1 MTPLSWWLTSVAAA
15 AKGGLKAGDDP
26 AYDARRMRYEILGG
40 LRVLR
45 GQAQVTLGGPKAQ
58 RLLAALMVDA
68 PRAVERDVLVERL
81 WGDHPPA
88 TARTA
93 LQVHVSHLRHALE
106 PDQRGGAP
114 SVVRT
119 TGEGYVLEIDR
130 PRTDADRFESLT
142 REAEDLAVA
151 DPDRALGVLESA
163 RALWRGRPWG
173 ALADQPWLRGD
184 VARLEELRRRADE
197 LWADVQLALGRH
209 ELIVDALARAVEQEP
224 LREHRWE
231 QLMLVLYRC
240 GRQAEALRAFQ
251 DARRTL
257 TEELGIEPTPALRAL
272 EQAVLVQDPSLDAP
286 TRPPPARPRHN
297 LPAALTSLVGREDDL
312 RATRK
317 LVEASRLVTLTGV
330 GGVGKTRLAV
340 QSSAD
345 LVPRFADGA
354 WLVELAPI
362 SDPGLVPGSVAATLG
377 LRERGG
383 QSVVDM
389 IADYLAD
396 RSLLLVVDNCEH
408 VIDAAARLVNT
419 LLNAAPNLH
428 VLGAS
433 REALGLP
440 YEQVFR
446 VPVLEVPAPSDDT
459 DANRL
464 AGSAAVRLFVER
476 ARAVMASFGLTA
488 ENQADVAE
496 LCRRLDG
503 IPLALEL
510 AAVRIDSMTPAE
522 IVHHLEHRFQLLGVD
537 RKHAVRH
544 QTLRGTI
551 DWSHQLLERNE
562 QTLFSRLS
570 VFAGGWTI
578 TTARS
583 VAAGSRLDEPTVL
596 DGLAGLVRKSMVVA
610 ESVAKTTRYR
620 MLESLRRYA
629 HERLVSSGEEV
640 AVRTRHAEH
649 FSRLVEGLADDVRGP
664 RQDAAY
670 RTLLTELDNVR
681 AAFDWHLAAG
691 DAVTALRLVRILRT
705 FWTELM
711 PSEGV
716 QRALAAV
723 ALGGNASPAARAGGL
738 ADAAWIGYVSGREEC
753 ARHAEE
759 SVAVSQTAG
768 IPHDPEALCT
778 LALADLYAGRF
789 DRALARL
796 EEATVASRAI
806 DDPYEIAAALTGTC
820 MVRAILGD
828 TDAALAAGEEA
839 VAIAR
844 DLGYVTQ
851 IAGSLGALGFAWGAR
866 DLERGVALLDE
877 SLALKSDTTY
887 SALAR
892 VVSGHLR
899 VMLGDHDGALR
910 LFGETLEIYGQLG
923 DAFYLPT
930 SLEGTAAALCSRGRA
945 AAAARLLGASE
956 EVRRKLTLPG
966 LPIEIALRQSAL
978 DMVAASVTEDERE
991 RELIVGRRWSVEET
1005 VAYARGEI
1013 ASIDTP
1019 IHPG

>member
-1 MTPLSWWLTSVAAA
+1 MQFEV
-15 AKGGLKAGDDP
+15 
-26 AYDARRMRYEILGG
+26 LGEP
-40 LRVLR
+40 RVLR
-45 GQAQVTLGGPKAQ
+45 AGVPTRLGGRILQ
-58 RLLAALMVDA
+58 RLLAALLVDA
-68 PRAVERDVLVERL
+68 PGVVARGTLVERL
-81 WGDHPPA
+81 WGDEPPA
-88 TARTA
+88 TATTA
-93 LQVHVSHLRHALE
+93 LQVHVSRLRQALE
-106 PDQRGGAP
+106 PDLGDGAR
-114 SVVRT
+114 SAIRT
-119 TGEGYVLEIDR
+119 SGDGYALVIDR
-130 PRTDADRFESLT
+130 ARIDAEHFESLVHD
-142 REAEDLAVA
+142 AEELAGVE
-151 DPDRALGVLESA
+151 PELALGDVESA

-173 ALADQPWLRGD
+173 TLADEVWLRSD
-184 VARLEELRRRADE
+184 VARIEELGRRADE
-197 LWADVQLALGRH
+197 LWGDVQLALGRH
-209 ELIVDALARAVEQEP
+209 ELIVDSLARAVEAEP
-224 LREHRWE
+224 FREHRRE
-231 QLMLVLYRC
+231 QLMLALYRC
-240 GRQAEALRAFQ
+240 GRQADALRAFQ
-251 DARRTL
+251 DARHTL
-257 TEELGIEPTPALRAL
+257 AEELGIEPSPVLRAL
-272 EQAVLVQDPSLDAP
+272 EQAVLVQDPSLES
-286 TRPPPARPRHN
+286 PPRSPRERPRHN

-317 LVEASRLVTLTGV
+317 ELEAYRLVTLTGV

-340 QSSAD
+340 QSAAD

-362 SDPGLVPGSVAATLG
+362 ADPDLVPGRVAGTFG

-383 QSVVDM
+383 QSLMDM

-408 VIDAAARLVNT
+408 VIDAAARLVDT
-419 LLNAAPNLH
+419 LLNAAPHLH
-428 VLGAS
+428 VLAAS
-433 REALGLP
+433 REPLGLP

-459 DANRL
+459 DADRL

-476 ARAVMASFGLTA
+476 ARAVTARFGLTA

-510 AAVRIDSMTPAE
+510 ASVRIDSMTPAE
-522 IVHHLEHRFQLLGVD
+522 IVHHLEHRFRLLGVD
-537 RKHAVRH
+537 RKHAGRH

-551 DWSHQLLERNE
+551 DWSHQLLEKNE

-583 VAAGSRLDEPTVL
+583 VATGSGLDEPTVL
-596 DGLAGLVRKSMVVA
+596 DALAALVRKSMVVA
-610 ESVAKTTRYR
+610 EGAAKMTRYR
-620 MLESLRRYA
+620 MLESLRLYA
-629 HERLVSSGEEV
+629 HERLASSGEEV

-649 FSRLVEGLADDVRGP
+649 FTRLVESLSDDVRGP
-664 RQDAAY
+664 RQEAAY
-670 RTLLTELDNVR
+670 GTLLTELDNVR

-723 ALGGNASPAARAGGL
+723 ALGGNASAAARAGGL

-753 ARHAEE
+753 TRHAEE
-759 SVAVSQTAG
+759 SLAVSQAAG
-768 IPHDPEALCT
+768 VPPDPEALCT
-778 LALADLYAGRF
+778 LALADVYAGCFERS
-789 DRALARL
+789 LARL

-820 MVRAILGD
+820 IVRAILGD
-828 TDAALAAGEEA
+828 TDGALAAGEEA

-851 IAGSLGALGFAWGAR
+851 IAASLGALGFAWGAR

-892 VVSGHLR
+892 VVCGHLR

-910 LFGETLEIYGQLG
+910 LFGETLEIYGALG

-930 SLEGTAAALCSRGRA
+930 SLEGTAAALCLRGRA
-945 AAAARLLGASE
+945 TAAARLLGASE

-978 DMVAASVTEDERE
+978 EMVAALLAEDERE
-991 RELIVGRRWSVEET
+991 PELIVGRRWSVEET
-1005 VAYARGEI
+1005 LAYALGEI

-1019 IHPG
+1019 TQPG

>member
-1 MTPLSWWLTSVAAA
+1 
-15 AKGGLKAGDDP
+15 
-26 AYDARRMRYEILGG
+26 MRYEILGG

-106 PDQRGGAP
+106 PDQRGGAR

-231 QLMLVLYRC
+231 QLMVVLYRC

-408 VIDAAARLVNT
+408 VIDAAARLVDT

-440 YEQVFR
+440 YEQVLR

-459 DANRL
+459 DADRL

-537 RKHAVRH
+537 RKHAGRH

-583 VAAGSRLDEPTVL
+583 VAAGSGLDEPTVL

-649 FSRLVEGLADDVRGP
+649 FTRLVEGLADDVRGP

-670 RTLLTELDNVR
+670 RTLLTELDNIR

-759 SVAVSQTAG
+759 SVAVSQAAG